1 MAIAGAGL
9 FASTLRAGCSARRS
23 FLLQAVYLRS
33 NGADDEASSRLTLSR
48 LQAQE
53 RHAGVEKFSYFVL
66 YYKLDACHGPEI
78 ITHAGAGSIVYH
90 ITHFTNQAHVQYFTQ
105 ITH

>member
-1 MAIAGAGL
+1 M
-9 FASTLRAGCSARRS
+9 F
-23 FLLQAVYLRS
+23 QAAYLRS

-53 RHAGVEKFSYFVL
+53 SHASVEKFSYFVL
-66 YYKLDACHGPEI
+66 YYKLDACHEPEI
-78 ITHAGAGSIVYH
+78 TTHTGAGSIVYY

-105 ITH
+105 ITHELTCHGGRHQAHSR